1 MKKENYMHEGYQ
13 QCFIDGKR
21 TECNAFIMLI
31 QSYLKEIKLLKPYL
45 LIIITAVSITY
56 SLFFLCADELTIVLF
71 REDGFFE
78 WMTAALF
85 LVSSGIFFL
94 TFLRTKNVFLLGLA
108 FIFIVGAGEEI
119 SWGQRLFNL
128 NTPDWIQNVNVQQE
142 INIHN
147 LEIFND
153 RNLEGVKKTGLQR
166 LVEINMLFRIFSM
179 FFCIL
184 LPLFFFHIK
193 PKFAVNKKFQ
203 IPVAPVTIGIFF
215 FISWAIFYL
224 LKYAILPRGKIIE
237 YYLTIGEVFEF
248 TAALV
253 YLLIAI
259 YFFREKDD
267 NFLGKD
273 IKQWMIDDKL

>member
-1 MKKENYMHEGYQ
+1 
-13 QCFIDGKR
+13 
-21 TECNAFIMLI
+21 MLI
-31 QSYLKEIKLLKPYL
+31 QSYFKEIKYLKSYL
-45 LIIITAVSITY
+45 LIIIAAIFISYSIY
-56 SLFFLCADELTIVLF
+56 FFCADELIMMLG

-108 FIFIVGAGEEI
+108 FIFFVGTGEEI
-119 SWGQRLFNL
+119 SWGQRLFHL
-128 NTPDWIQNVNVQQE
+128 NTPDWMQEVNVQRE

-153 RNLEGVKKTGLQR
+153 SNFEGVKKTGLQR

-215 FISWAIFYL
+215 FISWTIFYS
-224 LKYAILPRGKIIE
+224 LKYAILPRGKIFD
-237 YYLTIGEVFEF
+237 YYLTTGEVFEF

-253 YLLIAI
+253 YLLIAL
-259 YFFREKDD
+259 FFYREKDD

-273 IKQWMIDDKL
+273 IKQWVIDDK

>member
-1 MKKENYMHEGYQ
+1 
-13 QCFIDGKR
+13 
-21 TECNAFIMLI
+21 MLI

-45 LIIITAVSITY
+45 LIIITAGSISY
-56 SLFFLCADELTIVLF
+56 SIYFLCADELIIVLA

-108 FIFIVGAGEEI
+108 IIFFVGAGEEI

-128 NTPDWIQNVNVQQE
+128 NMPDWIQKANVQQE

-153 RNLEGVKKTGLQR
+153 KNLEGVTKTGLQR

-193 PKFAVNKKFQ
+193 PKFTVNKKFQ

-215 FISWAIFYL
+215 FISWAIFYS
-224 LKYAILPRGKIIE
+224 LKYAILPRCKIIV
-237 YYLTIGEVFEF
+237 YSPTIGEVFEF
-248 TAALV
+248 TTALV

-273 IKQWMIDDKL
+273 IKQWMIDEK